1 MLVHWKMREK
11 EMTKGRTRGEEG
23 ELKRK
28 EEKKKIKN
36 TFFPMILLVG
46 HFRPVLKN
54 SIQWLKWLI

>member
-1 MLVHWKMREK
+1 
-11 EMTKGRTRGEEG
+11 MTKGRTRGEEG

-54 SIQWLKWLI
+54 SIQ